1 MTKANIPN
9 ILTISR
15 IFLILISMLLATND
29 VQEAGPALSDLHSGL
44 RYTAF
49 ALAIIAGITDLFD
62 GYLARKW
69 NQVSDIGALLDPIA
83 DKIFLICTSLIL
95 VQFDLMPCWIL
106 ALIMSREF
114 TVTGIR
120 MAALRKGVLICADR
134 WGKLKTALQMAML
147 CIAGIAWAIDGGDTY
162 LLKASW
168 FGIRLWYVWMAFM
181 TGIVLI
187 TLFSGLG
194 YFIRYRKLFLG
205 SDDE

>member
-134 WGKLKTALQMAML
+134 WGKLKTILQMSLMALGGLIWVKNWEIREMFVPGTNVSMY
-147 CIAGIAWAIDGGDTY
+147 IIWWA
-162 LLKASW
+162 LLILTLA
-168 FGIRLWYVWMAFM
+168 
-181 TGIVLI
+181 I
-187 TLFSGLG
+187 TMFSGWG
-194 YFIRYRKLFLG
+194 YFRQFTRIMQENQR
-205 SDDE
+205 